1 MWQHRRS
8 ATAIALAILICAT
21 APSRA
26 FEFEP
31 GAWKEIETGTEDGK
45 TVEPVVNN
53 TCMTEEEAKDP
64 VKGLSP
70 EKGLADMRGHCKTQN
85 VKSSDT
91 GLSMQLECGEA
102 GQAQMSFNVDFVFN
116 NAHSYTGTVK
126 SAVTMSGKS
135 ATASKKIEG
144 RWMSSICI
152 RKRAPQPGG

>member
-70 EKGLADMRGHCKTQN
+70 EKGLAAIARRKTSRPPTPVCRCSSNAASQVRRKCRSTWISSSTMRTATQ
-85 VKSSDT
+85 
-91 GLSMQLECGEA
+91 A
-102 GQAQMSFNVDFVFN
+102 
-116 NAHSYTGTVK
+116 
-126 SAVTMSGKS
+126 
-135 ATASKKIEG
+135 
-144 RWMSSICI
+144 R
-152 RKRAPQPGG
+152 